1 MIRTRRIRREG
12 GECGELAQ
20 GRGAAAEPATGASL
34 LGFFGGGEQLAVFA
48 GDFGFAVPDLAS
60 EAADR

>member
-20 GRGAAAEPATGASL
+20 GRGAAAKPATGASL
-34 LGFFGGGEQLAVFA
+34 LGFCGVGQLAVFA
-48 GDFGFAVPDLAS
+48 GDFGVAVPDLAS